1 MNNHHQTFLICG
13 AGQFGSRASYIL
25 SRDPKN
31 ILTIIDHDLKKLNQ
45 INEPS
50 ATKIH
55 SEVINYLI
63 RQQSLLGPESII
75 IPAVPFH
82 LAFEW
87 LMAMIQKDHQ
97 ITRLDI
103 PPEITLKLPH
113 PSQSSN
119 NETICSYADF
129 ICPENCI
136 EPELICTITREPR
149 GTPLFELMAELK
161 SEGFQTGVIRSRQI
175 GPGVGGYPVRQIWD
189 LKERSSQGKVG
200 KWLIGTACRCHGI
213 LSAFKIIK

>member
-1 MNNHHQTFLICG
+1 M
-13 AGQFGSRASYIL
+13 
-25 SRDPKN
+25 D
-31 ILTIIDHDLKKLNQ
+31 
-45 INEPS
+45 EPS
-50 ATKIH
+50 TTKIH
-55 SEVINYLI
+55 SEVVDYLI
-63 RQQSLLGPESII
+63 RQQSLLRPESII

-97 ITRLDI
+97 IHRFDI
-103 PPEITLKLPH
+103 PPEIILKLPH

-129 ICPENCI
+129 ICPEDCI
-136 EPELICTITREPR
+136 EPERVCTITGEPR
-149 GTPLFELMAELK
+149 GTPLFELIARIR
-161 SEGFQTGVIRSRQI
+161 SEGFQTRVIRSRQI
-175 GPGVGGYPVRQIWD
+175 GPGIGGYPVREIWD
-189 LKERSSQGKVG
+189 LKERIVQGKVG